1 MMELMIAL
9 LISSVIMLGMGWA
22 FVEISKALE
31 VEDIRHDATNYSDN
45 LLDRIVVDVVRA
57 DIVDIEFET
66 FGYDGLT
73 LRNKIGDNEYEDI
86 TYRFNSG
93 QGNLERNGI
102 PIMSQWFHR
111 YGNNTQGFRIS
122 RLEFQWAGSY
132 LYGVTNSQRVSNST
146 LMVDMDIELYTMWE
160 ELIEVIH
167 FDRLIF
173 STKTYL
179 KNGV

>member
-22 FVEISKALE
+22 FVEITKALE